1 MSMRT
6 GPVQILDA
14 NTLGVLVTAIGA
26 LILLNLTTLT
36 SFRDRLIIIIWGLQ
50 R

>member
-14 NTLGVLVTAIGA
+14 NTLGVLVLAMGA
-26 LILLNLTTLT
+26 LILVNLTTLI
-36 SFRDRLIIIIWGLQ
+36 SLAGRLIIIIWGLMK
-50 R
+50 